1 MEGSREFL
9 QALGFTSIMLP
20 VEGQG
25 KSILMPFDQQVPY
38 NQAVGLNGYPL
49 SQPRDHLESQPGCC
63 VF

>member
-38 NQAVGLNGYPL
+38 HQAVGLNGYP
-49 SQPRDHLESQPGCC
+49 
-63 VF
+63 